1 MRRTLLVLILI
12 AGPFLAN
19 AAQVYIWNYD
29 QLDQFYDSQ
38 IGTTVDCAHWLEQT
52 LSGNGHTV
60 QTTTTLPAD
69 LSSYDVI
76 FITLGWYRC

>member
-1 MRRTLLVLILI
+1 MRRGLLVLILI
-12 AGPFLAN
+12 AGPFIAH
-19 AAQVYIWNYD
+19 AAQVCIWNYD

-38 IGTTVDCAHWLEQT
+38 IGNTVDCTYWLEQT

-69 LSSYDVI
+69 LSPYDVI